1 MCLLALAWKA
11 HPQYPL
17 IFAGNRDEF
26 HARPALAA
34 HWWHDAPDVFGGR
47 DLEANGSW
55 LGVRRDG
62 RFAVVTNFREPDRRP
77 ENLRSRGELP
87 TQFLCGDTAPAD
99 YLRYLHDN
107 RDEYAGFN
115 LLFGDPLQQQDD
127 NQGMMFYFSNRDDVG
142 TELPPGIHALS
153 NHLLNTP
160 WPKVQ
165 RLRAAFEQEMQ
176 RAEPRA
182 DALLEMLA
190 DPQPAPH
197 ELLPD
202 TGVDA
207 RWEHAL
213 SAAKVVTPSY
223 GTRASTVVMV
233 DCHGDIFFRERRFAP
248 SGDTNGETLR
258 RFGPA
263 PASGNM
269 S

>member
-34 HWWHDAPDVFGGR
+34 HWWQDAPDVFGGR

-62 RFAVVTNFREPDRRP
+62 RFAVVTNFREPDCRP
-77 ENLRSRGELP
+77 RNLRSRGELT
-87 TQFLCGDTAPAD
+87 TQFLSNSNTTSE
-99 YLRYLHDN
+99 YLRFLHDN
-107 RDEYAGFN
+107 RGAYAGFN
-115 LLFGDPLQQQDD
+115 LLFGDPLRQLDD
-127 NQGMMFYFSNRDDVG
+127 NQGKMLYFSNRDDIG
-142 TELPPGIHALS
+142 TELPCGIHALS

-165 RLRAAFEQEMQ
+165 RLRTAFEDELQ
-176 RAEPRA
+176 RAQPRA

-190 DPQPAPH
+190 DPHPAPL

-202 TGVDA
+202 TGIDVV
-207 RWEHAL
+207 REHVL
-213 SAAKVVTPSY
+213 SAAKVVTVDY
-223 GTRASTVVMV
+223 GTRASTVVMIDGNGEV
-233 DCHGDIFFRERRFAP
+233 LFRERRFAP
-248 SGDTNGETLR
+248 SGDTNGETVR
-258 RFGPA
+258 RFGPSS
-263 PASGNM
+263 ASGNM